1 MEKAEQQQ
9 RRDAEELFRHARD
22 EFEAYVKH
30 YQRLK
35 NNMELFVER
44 TNYELAG
51 LASLIEQKRQ
61 NLMSL
66 DAMRQGQVVP
76 PGEPVSKIGQNFT
89 PPPEV
94 APSKPVGTKPAAAPG
109 PNGAKA
115 T

>member
-22 EFEAYVKH
+22 EFETYVKQ

-35 NNMELFVER
+35 SNMELLVER
-44 TNYELAG
+44 SNYELAG

-61 NLMSL
+61 NLVTL
-66 DAMRQGQVVP
+66 DAMRQGQAVP
-76 PGEPVSKIGQNFT
+76 PGEPVSKIGGNFT

-94 APSKPVGTKPAAAPG
+94 KPVAQPG
-109 PNGAKA
+109 PNGSKA
-115 T
+115 SP